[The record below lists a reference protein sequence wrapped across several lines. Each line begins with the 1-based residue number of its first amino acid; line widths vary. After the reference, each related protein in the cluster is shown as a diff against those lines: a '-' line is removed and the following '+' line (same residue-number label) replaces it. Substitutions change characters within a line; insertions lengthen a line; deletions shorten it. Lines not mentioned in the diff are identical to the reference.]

1 MSFLATNQESQ
12 PGFYTPTVPS
22 FNGTPSSLCIGLHLR
37 ISHQCD
43 DLDIIC
49 LLCGHKFHGFHPSE
63 SSTIEQTRPKQI
75 RETIAKNERPRRNF
89 RAMHLASTKPLSNKA
104 LCHQSLGMVNA
115 GFFGGALAGHNLR
128 YKYSRLYSAETVFQ
142 ISWIWSN
149 FDKVIKPHFSETFP
163 ATFCNWITHKHT
175 YKNNLAKISLH
186 APVTSVLIHVGVS
199 LSYEAQPAVSQVTA
213 VVLSLD
219 LSQVADPVF

>member
-49 LLCGHKFHGFHPSE
+49 LVCHKFHGFHPAK

-75 RETIAKNERPRRNF
+75 RETRAKNERPRRNF

-104 LCHQSLGMVNA
+104 LCHQSLGMVNG
-115 GFFGGALAGHNLR
+115 GFLEAPWLGTTFVTSTVDCIQQKQCFR
-128 YKYSRLYSAETVFQ
+128 YHEFDQ
-142 ISWIWSN
+142 ILTKWSN
-149 FDKVIKPHFSETFP
+149 LIFLRHSRRPSVVGSHTNTRTRTIWQKFP
-163 ATFCNWITHKHT
+163 YTHLSPACWYT
-175 YKNNLAKISLH
+175 WVCLS
-186 APVTSVLIHVGVS
+186 VTRLNQ
-199 LSYEAQPAVSQVTA
+199 L
-213 VVLSLD
+213 
-219 LSQVADPVF
+219 